1 MIVAGIGFR
10 ASASADSLRSA
21 LDRAAQG
28 RAPDLIAAP
37 ADKAAAPCL
46 TAFAARLGVPV
57 QAVPADRLAA
67 METPTQSARVHASRG
82 TGSVAEAAAL
92 AAAGPGARLLT
103 PRQISEDRQATCAA
117 AISGETQ

>member
-37 ADKAAAPCL
+37 PP
-46 TAFAARLGVPV
+46 TRPPP
-57 QAVPADRLAA
+57 PA
-67 METPTQSARVHASRG
+67 
-82 TGSVAEAAAL
+82 
-92 AAAGPGARLLT
+92 
-103 PRQISEDRQATCAA
+103 
-117 AISGETQ
+117 